1 MKLIDG
7 HMHTRHPAG
16 DWFVRCADAR
26 GYEAYAILSLSC
38 MNSFFNA
45 QNNDN
50 CLAVKR
56 ADPKRCYFFAGLV
69 HPCEDYRAHVVNWL
83 DKGADGIK
91 FIETKPTVFKEKG
104 VDLSDEK
111 FDAMFAELEK
121 RGTPILWHVGDP
133 ATFWDDE
140 KAPAFA
146 KENGWFYGNGGYASL
161 SELYAVPEKILARHP
176 KLHIC
181 LCHLYFCGDNPAH
194 IECLLDTYENVR
206 LDITPGTEMY
216 EFFAADPTFWRN
228 FFIRYQDRIQLGTD
242 TDFGDSFEGDN
253 ALGLATA
260 ALGGKGMNNLGV
272 SGPSLNLPQEVIEKI
287 VYHNFRAFAGSA
299 PKPLAEVDSQI
310 DPA

>member
-104 VDLSDEK
+104 VDLSAEK

-194 IECLLDTYENVR
+194 IERLLDTYENVR

-228 FFIRYQDRIQLGTD
+228 FFIRYQDRIQLR
-242 TDFGDSFEGDN
+242 
-253 ALGLATA
+253 LGSEYDLATKLLTA
-260 ALGGKGMNNLGV
+260 QKIIQDELPADFIGYLDVSVSGRAYTRQLPLTQVADAQYLAILGGK
-272 SGPSLNLPQEVIEKI
+272 Q
-287 VYHNFRAFAGSA
+287 
-299 PKPLAEVDSQI
+299 
-310 DPA
+310 

>member
-1 MKLIDG
+1 MMKLIDG

-56 ADPKRCYFFAGLV
+56 TDPKRCYFFAGLV

-121 RGTPILWHVGDP
+121 RGFVCDP
-133 ATFWDDE
+133 STAKYKGERMTAIYLKEEFGG
-140 KAPAFA
+140 FA
-146 KENGWFYGNGGYASL
+146 
-161 SELYAVPEKILARHP
+161 V
-176 KLHIC
+176 
-181 LCHLYFCGDNPAH
+181 HL
-194 IECLLDTYENVR
+194 L
-206 LDITPGTEMY
+206 
-216 EFFAADPTFWRN
+216 
-228 FFIRYQDRIQLGTD
+228 Q
-242 TDFGDSFEGDN
+242 
-253 ALGLATA
+253 
-260 ALGGKGMNNLGV
+260 K
-272 SGPSLNLPQEVIEKI
+272 
-287 VYHNFRAFAGSA
+287 
-299 PKPLAEVDSQI
+299 
-310 DPA
+310 